1 MTRHSWAK
9 VRMFL
14 PILAALLLVI
24 GVACGA
30 AATAT
35 PRPATPA
42 KITLA
47 PTSTTGPGATTGTEA
62 TVAIRPANTPVP
74 TPTSVPVAVPVGQA
88 KYGGTI
94 NMAAYADTKNWDPL
108 GSASISSLQALSQLY
123 NQVVQFDTVDTTKKV
138 GDLAKSWDITN
149 GGRTFTF
156 SLKENIKWQ
165 DGQDLTAEDVV
176 YSMSRYMNPEN
187 SMGRS
192 GLFRNYTLPVEEG
205 GVKLIDR
212 NTVEFNLQFP
222 TDAFIKFLAI
232 DYVKV
237 LPKHLLEQGIDL
249 DQAENIIKY
258 KSGSGPFV
266 LEDYKRGSFYK
277 VSKNRNYF
285 KEGRPFFDAIDHF
298 IITDTGRLSAAFE
311 SGQVDMMNSGFSNLT
326 TTEYLQLE
334 KATGGDVIVYPLGAS
349 LNVGLMINVKK
360 EPFKDPRVRKAIYLA
375 IDRQQINELVLDGT
389 GAITP
394 IFMPGMAYTE
404 QDAITW
410 PGIRPKAANLD
421 EDPDIIEARRLMAEA
436 GFPDGFSTT
445 YDARQVGTYVN
456 VCQVVKRQL
465 KEALGIDGEI
475 RTHESAAGYAL
486 YQTARAPGSEGGWEL
501 ACQGEAV
508 TVLDPDSIFGGVYRS
523 GGTRNY
529 TDWSHPI
536 VDDLFEQQKVEQ
548 DPLKRLE
555 LVRQTA
561 DFLRSF
567 EDNHWVTLHWAKFF
581 WPVHED
587 IKGFHPQ
594 QSNQTGL
601 KHEDLWLD
609 R

>member
-1 MTRHSWAK
+1 MTRHSWTK
-9 VRMFL
+9 IRMFL

-35 PRPATPA
+35 PRPTTPDTPA
-42 KITLA
+42 PTPTAA
-47 PTSTTGPGATTGTEA
+47 PAEATAAAEA
-62 TVAIRPANTPVP
+62 TVAIRPTNTPVP
-74 TPTSVPVAVPVGQA
+74 TPTSVPAAAPVAQA
-88 KYGGTI
+88 KYGGTV
-94 NMAAYADTKNWDPL
+94 NMAAYADTKSWDPL
-108 GSASISSLQALSQLY
+108 GSASISSLQAISQLY
-123 NQVVQFDTVDTTKKV
+123 NQVVQFDTVDTTKIV

-156 SLKENIKWQ
+156 YLNENIKWL

-187 SMGRS
+187 AIGRS

-222 TDAFIKFLAI
+222 TEAFIKFLAI
-232 DYVKV
+232 DYAKV

-277 VSKNRNYF
+277 VSKNPNYF

-349 LNVGLMINVKK
+349 
-360 EPFKDPRVRKAIYLA
+360 R
-375 IDRQQINELVLDGT
+375 
-389 GAITP
+389 
-394 IFMPGMAYTE
+394 
-404 QDAITW
+404 TW
-410 PGIRPKAANLD
+410 A
-421 EDPDIIEARRLMAEA
+421 
-436 GFPDGFSTT
+436 
-445 YDARQVGTYVN
+445 
-456 VCQVVKRQL
+456 
-465 KEALGIDGEI
+465 
-475 RTHESAAGYAL
+475 
-486 YQTARAPGSEGGWEL
+486 
-501 ACQGEAV
+501 
-508 TVLDPDSIFGGVYRS
+508 
-523 GGTRNY
+523 
-529 TDWSHPI
+529 
-536 VDDLFEQQKVEQ
+536 
-548 DPLKRLE
+548 
-555 LVRQTA
+555 
-561 DFLRSF
+561 
-567 EDNHWVTLHWAKFF
+567 
-581 WPVHED
+581 
-587 IKGFHPQ
+587 
-594 QSNQTGL
+594 
-601 KHEDLWLD
+601 
-609 R
+609 